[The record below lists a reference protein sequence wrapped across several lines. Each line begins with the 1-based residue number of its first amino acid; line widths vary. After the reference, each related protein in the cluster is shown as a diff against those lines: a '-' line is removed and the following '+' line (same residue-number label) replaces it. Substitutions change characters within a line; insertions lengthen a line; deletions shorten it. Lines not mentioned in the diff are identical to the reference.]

1 MPATNVGMVGFFSKI
16 SATTTATGSSTGL
29 SQNSAETVAR
39 ISSYT

>member
-1 MPATNVGMVGFFSKI
+1 MVGFFSKI
-16 SATTTATGSSTGL
+16 SATTTATGSSSTGL